1 MEFIF
6 VAIMCIG
13 TKCDFMASDIAVPET
28 HCIKMKEQFLTL
40 PFKTEITLII
50 IKKLV
55 KKRDFKLKS
64 NIIFT
69 AY

>member
-1 MEFIF
+1 MMEFIF

-40 PFKTEITLII
+40 PFKPEITLAAAQCM
-50 IKKLV
+50 KFNQGKNV
-55 KKRDFKLKS
+55 
-64 NIIFT
+64 
-69 AY
+69 